1 MAHNR
6 HSRHGGQPAT
16 YAAIYPPSRKS
27 RSVQSPYGR
36 HARPPRSRDRQ
47 IQRLYARLVSYIS
60 GVISWQGLREAS
72 APRSYHF
79 LSATTH
85 QGRTCAHLDVDR
97 NLLETLQFLADAS
110 IDLEGRNQWGMTALQ
125 LAQSNCRHE
134 MHVSLEA
141 RGAAVMSGN
150 AGGRR
155 RDARHRDPESGLTSL
170 QEAEEQL
177 AEAVQDV
184 NDELISWWDPTLMR
198 NEGTFQAKIDRR
210 RRW

>member
-6 HSRHGGQPAT
+6 HPHHGGQSAT

-36 HARPPRSRDRQ
+36 HARPPRSRNRQ
-47 IQRLYARLVSYIS
+47 IQRLYAHLASYIS

-97 NLLETLQFLADAS
+97 NLLETLHFLADAS
-110 IDLEGRNQWGMTALQ
+110 IDLEVRDQWGMTALQ
-125 LAQSNCRHE
+125 LAQSNYRHE

-141 RGAAVMSGN
+141 RGAAVMSGD

-155 RDARHRDPESGLTSL
+155 RGRAAPRSGVRAHVATGGGGAARGSGAGRQRRADFVVGPHADAE
-170 QEAEEQL
+170 
-177 AEAVQDV
+177 
-184 NDELISWWDPTLMR
+184 
-198 NEGTFQAKIDRR
+198 
-210 RRW
+210 